1 MISLLSTAQQMSAG
15 LELEEEM
22 VSFFIEQFKVS
33 FLPAD
38 IRKFTLNFHKLEFV
52 KLCLDGG

>member
-1 MISLLSTAQQMSAG
+1 MISLLSIVQPAG

-38 IRKFTLNFHKLEFV
+38 ILKFTLDFHKLEFV
-52 KLCLDGG
+52 KL